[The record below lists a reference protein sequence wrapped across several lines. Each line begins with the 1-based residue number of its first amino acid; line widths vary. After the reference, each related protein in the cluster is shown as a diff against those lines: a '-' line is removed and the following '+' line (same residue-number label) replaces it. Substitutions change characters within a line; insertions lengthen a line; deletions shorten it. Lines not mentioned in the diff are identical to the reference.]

1 MSTDQQADQPRPA
14 ARPRPEPPEPTT
26 GATSRPTGTAP
37 AHEHRARVD
46 LPEWMRNPT
55 PSRRTPGRL
64 ASELLDRLPML
75 REARRSLWRWRD
87 RTRLTESHPV
97 VTVVVFLATAT
108 GTIALVG
115 WFFYWMYLTLRDT
128 I

>member
-1 MSTDQQADQPRPA
+1 MA
-14 ARPRPEPPEPTT
+14 APEPA
-26 GATSRPTGTAP
+26 GTSP

-55 PSRRTPGRL
+55 PPRRTPGRV
-64 ASELLDRLPML
+64 AAELLDRLPVL
-75 REARRSLWRWRD
+75 RAARRSLWRRHD
-87 RTRLTESHPV
+87 PTQRTESRPV
-97 VTVVVFLATAT
+97 VTVVVFLATVT

-115 WFFYWMYLTLRDT
+115 WFFYWLYLSLRDT